1 MDSRAAREGLER
13 AAQASPVV
21 PWEALQPRLQKAWKP
36 GQHIA
41 IFGPNGYG
49 KTTVAVELG
58 ELPPVPTIL
67 LVTKRR
73 DRLIS
78 ELPKRGWTLTRT
90 LEQTK
95 NELQRRPG
103 ERYFGRK
110 RDGGSERIVFWPTAT
125 GGLQQ
130 RRAKLR
136 AIVERLLDWVYEHG
150 QLVLIVDEGIFLI
163 RNLRQAEQVEMI
175 LHEARAGGVSLVL
188 LGQRPAWFPHSA
200 YSAPTYLIFFSTNDR
215 DDLKR
220 LADMGG
226 TLDPDPLREELQ
238 LLPMYEFVLV
248 APRASPAWSI
258 RSRVPQ

>member
-1 MDSRAAREGLER
+1 MSSRAERDGLER
-13 AAQASPVV
+13 ASQASPEV
-21 PWEALQPRLQKAWKP
+21 PWELLRPRLQEAWKP

-67 LVTKRR
+67 VVTKRR

-78 ELPKRGWTLTRT
+78 ELPRRGWTLTRT

-95 NELQRRPG
+95 HALDRKPG
-103 ERYFGRK
+103 ERYFGRGA
-110 RDGGSERIVFWPTAT
+110 DGTPERIVFWPTAT
-125 GGLQQ
+125 GGLEL
-130 RRAKLR
+130 RRKKLR
-136 AIVERLLDWVYEHG
+136 TIIEQLLDWVYEHG

-163 RNLRQAEQVEMI
+163 RNLRQGEQVEMI

-188 LGQRPAWFPHSA
+188 LGQRPAWFPHSV
-200 YSAPTYLIFFSTNDR
+200 YSAPTYLFFFSTNDR

-226 TLDPDPLREELQ
+226 SIDPDPLREELQ

-248 APRASPAWSI
+248 SPRSTPAWSI
-258 RSRVPQ
+258 RSRIDE